1 MVEVLL
7 KEAGVYDLEFDL
19 VRVFMLPRWR
29 QMLALLV
36 SDVRGLGH
44 SHVELHVLEHE

>member
-1 MVEVLL
+1 MEVLL
-7 KEAGVYDLEFDL
+7 KEAGVNNLEFDL
-19 VRVFMLPRWR
+19 VRVFVLSCWR